1 MAFIIR
7 PLSRPRT
14 PFLALKFQDLPNSP
28 GFQVAT
34 IHSIRER
41 ERGHL
46 PFSGRKNGADVMVGR
61 WYLGSESL
69 AEIARTDTVL
79 APKRAPQWAF
89 RAEPRFVGNLRQ
101 FERRGLQQ

>member
-1 MAFIIR
+1 
-7 PLSRPRT
+7 
-14 PFLALKFQDLPNSP
+14 
-28 GFQVAT
+28 
-34 IHSIRER
+34 
-41 ERGHL
+41 
-46 PFSGRKNGADVMVGR
+46 MVGR